1 MTHTDTD
8 IEFDEYRY
16 TEQGTVT
23 LVTSN
28 SIWET
33 DKTLGEVIDNSVI
46 TASSGTG
53 EGTLNTALTG
63 WDPQKWLYSG
73 AVTQKAQEADDPAY
87 SLIPSATT
95 INEGQSFTITLDT
108 THVSD
113 GTNVSYTITG
123 VSSADIGGVSLTGS
137 SQC

>member
-1 MTHTDTD
+1 MLVGSLPFNDDDVSYTDTD

-63 WDPQKWLYSG
+63 WDQQKMALFWGSN
-73 AVTQKAQEADDPAY
+73 TESQEADDPTY
-87 SLIPSATT
+87 SLTSSATT

-108 THVSD
+108 T
-113 GTNVSYTITG
+113 NVPMVQTYPT
-123 VSSADIGGVSLTGS
+123 L
-137 SQC
+137 